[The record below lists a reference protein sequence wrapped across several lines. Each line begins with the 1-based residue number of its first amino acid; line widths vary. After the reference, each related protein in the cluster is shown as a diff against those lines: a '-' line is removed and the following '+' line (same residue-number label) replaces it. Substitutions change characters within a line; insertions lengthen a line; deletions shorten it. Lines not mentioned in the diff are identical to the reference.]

1 MSNKMKIAKC
11 GDIIPKHW
19 EWYDDYDN
27 WCAICYEPIS
37 TENTIC
43 GMCKDNNNN

>member
-1 MSNKMKIAKC
+1 MKIAKC
-11 GDIIPKHW
+11 GDIIPKNW

-27 WCAICYEPIS
+27 WCGICYEPIS
-37 TENTIC
+37 TENIIC

>member
-1 MSNKMKIAKC
+1 MDKIKIAKC

-43 GMCKDNNNN
+43 GMCKDNK